1 MKYNISN
8 EKLKLI
14 IDELGEE
21 YKDMLITK
29 TLSSSNEV
37 DVDEIVLSELIRVD
51 IEVKKRLSS
60 DKAEYKRNRTLT
72 LVSLLGLMYAMLG
85 VIVMMFGELDEY
97 MFKSP
102 TNMIAILCTV
112 IGLFI
117 SIMSIFMKSF
127 PFRLHDNS
135 TNSTFTHYEILN
147 KWKEI
152 EAIIIQLT
160 PEEKQ
165 STLKKMLDY
174 LEEIKILNAEDR
186 LNINLLLN
194 YRNKLV
200 HFSNEKEELS
210 SKESKELIKKA
221 DDIIQKLKLLI

>member
-29 TLSSSNEV
+29 TLSNSNEV

-72 LVSLLGLMYAMLG
+72 LISLLGLMYAMLG
-85 VIVMMFGELDEY
+85 VFVMMFGELDEY
-97 MFKSP
+97 MFKS
-102 TNMIAILCTV
+102 TTDMIAILCIA

-117 SIMSIFMKSF
+117 SMMSIFMKSF
-127 PFRLHDNS
+127 PSRLHGNS
-135 TNSTFTHYEILN
+135 TNNSLSHYEILN

-165 STLKKMLDY
+165 STLKKMMDY

-194 YRNKLV
+194 YRNRLV
-200 HFSNEKEELS
+200 HSSYEKGELS

>member
-72 LVSLLGLMYAMLG
+72 LISLLGLMYAMLG
-85 VIVMMFGELDEY
+85 VFVMMFGELDEY
-97 MFKSP
+97 MFKS
-102 TNMIAILCTV
+102 TTDMIAILCTA

-117 SIMSIFMKSF
+117 SMMSIFMKSF
-127 PFRLHDNS
+127 PSRLHGNS
-135 TNSTFTHYEILN
+135 TNNSLSHYEILN

-165 STLKKMLDY
+165 STLKKMMDY

-194 YRNKLV
+194 YRNRLV
-200 HFSNEKEELS
+200 HSSYEKGELS